1 MCYEEGN
8 YPKHGHRHS
17 KHGYH
22 RPKHGGFCF
31 PFTGRDIGKMKQ
43 MAGHFM
49 KNFMGGFG
57 RYVPYNSEDLGD
69 SYLITIPLPGRTKEN
84 VEVSLIG
91 RNLNIKAKK
100 PKIIEKEES
109 AEKAK
114 EESESHPFPWRGF
127 TFIDVNMDI
136 QLPADADEDS
146 ISSKIANGLL
156 RIKLGKKPAKNINID
171 DEGSTQF

>member
-1 MCYEEGN
+1 MCHEGRDH
-8 YPKHGHRHS
+8 PKHRH
-17 KHGYH
+17 HH
-22 RPKHGGFCF
+22 PKYGGFCF
-31 PFTGRDIGKMKQ
+31 PFTGRDIGKIKQ

-69 SYLITIPLPGRTKEN
+69 SYLITIPLPGRTKED

-91 RNLNIKAKK
+91 RNLNIKAKR

-109 AEKAK
+109 AEKARD
-114 EESESHPFPWRGF
+114 ESESHPFPFPWRGF

-156 RIKLGKKPAKNINID
+156 RIKLGKKPAKSINID